1 MQLDDFYI
9 GILQISLLDAI
20 VIGAAAGMIAA
31 TCFAIKLKRRES
43 DHITWLLGGVAAT
56 IFGTII
62 GYYTMNTV
70 GYVVAWSGS
79 PIQGLAGTDLLDW
92 ETALIALYAPSQMHA
107 AGFAMIGALLGI
119 GLGYGIGAR
128 PEDTSRLGNLIAT
141 FGVIAIVAGLLFMF
155 LPSFITLS
163 SDTAFLYLLLLNGL
177 LVLGYGIRYVV
188 NQMRGDSPPE
198 YEPSQP
204 EELIV

>member
-20 VIGAAAGMIAA
+20 AIGAAAGMIAA
-31 TCFAIKLKRRES
+31 TCFGFKLKRRES
-43 DHITWLLGGVAAT
+43 DHITWLLGGAAAT

-62 GYYTMNTV
+62 GYCVMNLV
-70 GYVVAWSGS
+70 GYVVIWTGS

-92 ETALIALYAPSQMHA
+92 ETTLVALYAPYQMHA
-107 AGFAMIGALLGI
+107 AGFALVGALLGI
-119 GLGYGIGAR
+119 GLGYGIGER

-155 LPSFITLS
+155 LPSFITLP

-177 LVLGYGIRYVV
+177 LVLGYGIRYLV
-188 NQMRGDSPPE
+188 NRPRGESPPE
-198 YEPSQP
+198 YTSSQP
-204 EELIV
+204 EELIM